1 MTQSLQR
8 ITTEYID
15 LEDRIKLSGELDNA
29 EPVVIWLTQ
38 RLLQRLLLP
47 LLRWL
52 GRQGADTP
60 SAEALQSFAQQAARA
75 ELATQVPVRAGE
87 GSAIWLAL
95 SVDIAQSEQSVSLTF
110 RGVDGQGATLTLGS
124 KPLRQWLSILHETC
138 IKAEWELD
146 VWPEWLRESVKETQ
160 QQRGILH

>member
-1 MTQSLQR
+1 M
-8 ITTEYID
+8 
-15 LEDRIKLSGELDNA
+15 
-29 EPVVIWLTQ
+29 IWLTQ

-52 GRQGADTP
+52 GHQGTDTP
-60 SAEALQSFAQQAARA
+60 SAKVLQSFAQQAARA
-75 ELATQVPVRAGE
+75 ELVMQVPVRAGK

-110 RGVDGQGATLTLGS
+110 CGVDGQGATLTLGA
-124 KPLRQWLSILHETC
+124 KPLRQWLSILHEAC

-146 VWPEWLRESVKETQ
+146 VWPGWLRESMKETQ
-160 QQRGILH
+160 QRDILH